1 MLKLSRKA
9 FFDEIT
15 VEAQDEVVLNW
26 DDPQLYDGS
35 LYGQIVTVKGIIV
48 NTYNSGKACFLN
60 FHNDWKKYFTAVIFM
75 SDFSKFRSPEDYYY
89 LKKVKVRGM
98 LKEYKGK
105 PEIIVKTPSQI
116 EILK

>member
-1 MLKLSRKA
+1 MCGTHLRTNARLTFS
-9 FFDEIT
+9 D
-15 VEAQDEVVLNW
+15 
-26 DDPQLYDGS
+26 
-35 LYGQIVTVKGIIV
+35 
-48 NTYNSGKACFLN
+48 
-60 FHNDWKKYFTAVIFM
+60 AVIFM